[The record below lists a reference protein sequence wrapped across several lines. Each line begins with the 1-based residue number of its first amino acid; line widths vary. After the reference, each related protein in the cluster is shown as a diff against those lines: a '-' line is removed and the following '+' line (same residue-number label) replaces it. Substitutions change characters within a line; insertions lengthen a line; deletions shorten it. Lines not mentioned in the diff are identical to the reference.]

1 MIKNFITRKNLLM
14 LIDMTL
20 IGGGYLLAYF
30 ITLPNE
36 LWAKYLITYR
46 NSVLITVVVFSFCF
60 YILGL
65 YNQIWRYA
73 DVQEYRL
80 CGIVSGVGGAI
91 FILVGELAGYN
102 IPIRIQLSTPC
113 IIFFLLIL
121 SRISYK
127 LFMEK
132 ESPLFAYKKSNK
144 QRKKRILIVGAGSAG
159 LLILREIKQNPQF
172 GYEVISFVDD
182 NKNKI
187 GRILNGY
194 KIDGP
199 IDKIPDIVRAENI
212 EEVIIA
218 IPTATGEQRKRMV
231 DFATQEKVRVRILP
245 SMVTSLSDSEDSE
258 GKNILIGKLRNIDVE
273 DLLGR
278 DSVKVEDADI
288 HAYIAD
294 KVVMVTGGGGS
305 IGSELCRQIVRY
317 GAKKIIVV
325 DNYENNAYEIEQELI
340 REYGIC
346 PQVEIISVQDYDR
359 MRRLFESENENKTP
373 IEVVFHAAAHKHVP
387 LMEHNPEQA
396 IKNNVVGTFNV
407 ARLCNHYQVKR
418 MILIS
423 TDKAVNPTN
432 VMGASKRSCELV
444 IQSMNKVSE
453 KTIYTAVRFGNVLG
467 SNGSVIPLFKKQIE
481 IGGPVTVTH
490 PEIIRYF
497 MTIPEAVSL
506 VLNAGGLAESGEIFV
521 LDMGQP
527 VKILDLAKNLI
538 KLSGLEVGRDIDIV
552 FTGLRPGEKL
562 YEELLMAE
570 EGLIRTKSEKIFVG
584 KMTDIDEKFLFGAI
598 ESFQSKANPSGE
610 FSKQWLK
617 DIVDT
622 YHEA

>member
-132 ESPLFAYKKSNK
+132 ESPLFAHKKSNK

-506 VLNAGGLAESGEIFV
+506 VLNAGGLAEGGEIFV